1 MGPVSAVRSQVQ
13 TLGTSPQP
21 SAGTNQGGSA
31 AQNGTRAE
39 QAAPPIIVQ
48 AVAPASGAAREEA
61 VSAQPV
67 AVESY
72 ALESAKARA
81 EAAQRAYLMAS
92 IAAGLNPL
100 NERVP

>member
-1 MGPVSAVRSQVQ
+1 M
-13 TLGTSPQP
+13 
-21 SAGTNQGGSA
+21 
-31 AQNGTRAE
+31 
-39 QAAPPIIVQ
+39 
-48 AVAPASGAAREEA
+48 APASGAAREEA
-61 VSAQPV
+61 VQAQPV
-67 AVESY
+67 AEESY